1 MKVTKHSKY
10 QQTFVEG
17 KNKQTKTKIKKLR
30 KDQERRR
37 KKMEKEQKKV
47 EKRYEDAGTLMAKL
61 LNYYSGPGVLH
72 SSH

>member
-17 KNKQTKTKIKKLR
+17 KNKQTETKIKKLHR
-30 KDQERRR
+30 DQERRR
-37 KKMEKEQKKV
+37 KMEKEQKKA
-47 EKRYEDAGTLMAKL
+47 EKRYEDAGTLTAKL
-61 LNYYSGPGVLH
+61 LNYYSGPGVVH